1 MMNELSVVSNIPNCH
16 TSNLVDKVA
25 CNFPYLHVKLREKVH
40 MGNNL
45 FELKPETR
53 CAFLYPVREN
63 GWIGISV
70 FTSAAP
76 NESEPE
82 KCLAVDTD

>member
-1 MMNELSVVSNIPNCH
+1 MMNELSVVSNILNCH

-25 CNFPYLHVKLREKVH
+25 CNFPYVLVRLREKVH
-40 MGNNL
+40 MENNL
-45 FELKPETR
+45 FELKPETW
-53 CAFLYPVREN
+53 CAFLSQIREN
-63 GWIGISV
+63 DWIGISV

-82 KCLAVDTD
+82 KCLAADTD